1 MKLSDII
8 LEGTRRISPTDKFE
22 IEIPNRETG
31 EPEKI
36 VFLRGDLKF
45 GETDTGKVK
54 GNTRTYRDFGA
65 SKGETLGDYITKIKT
80 ALKKVGVDP
89 NNLPGDSLKEQYAT
103 VIHAVRAAS
112 AKTDVAKEES
122 TRAIQAILKKE
133 NHYINRKGEKKPVTS
148 YSGNEFYGIIYAG
161 IYLPHQEI
169 IDSPGFLKWRD
180 EQNIGRGLD
189 YLRSKYHVNLKGI
202 PGVDKMGNMDEPRVT
217 FNVNLKNDSANGL
230 YIWVVDNK
238 VVYVGK
244 AGGNS
249 SNKTS
254 TRLSG
259 DYGSLASS
267 FPFGGSMNYKNNLLS
282 NHVIGLTQAE
292 AQEKVQ
298 IYSADLSDIPHFDGK
313 KDIEYYEQEAIAWAE
328 TKAKPSSYIK
338 RDKDTGDLTSKKKLE
353 KDKSHLSHRWNLKE
367 TEK

>member
-8 LEGTRRISPTDKFE
+8 LEGTRKIPPTDKFE
-22 IEIPNRETG
+22 IKVPNRKTG
-31 EPEKI
+31 SPEKLI
-36 VFLRGDLKF
+36 FLRGDLKF

-65 SKGETLGDYITKIKT
+65 ATGKTLGDYVTKIKS
-80 ALKKVGVDP
+80 ALKKVGIDP
-89 NNLPGDSLKEQYAT
+89 NNLPGDSLKEQYAA

-112 AKTDVAKEES
+112 AEKEVARDEA
-122 TRAIQAILKKE
+122 TQAIQAMLKKE
-133 NHYINRKGEKKPVTS
+133 KHYTNRNGEKKPVTS
-148 YSGNEFYGIIYAG
+148 YSGNEFYGILYAG
-161 IYLPHQEI
+161 IYLPHQKI
-169 IDSPGFLKWRD
+169 IDSPGFSKWRD

-189 YLRSKYHVNLKGI
+189 YLRSKHNVNLKGI
-202 PGVDKMGNMDEPRVT
+202 PGVDKMNNMDDPRVT
-217 FNVNLKNDSANGL
+217 FSVNLKNDSANGL
-230 YIWVVDNK
+230 YVWVVDGK
-238 VVYVGK
+238 VVYIGK

-259 DYGSLASS
+259 DYGSLGSS
-267 FPFGGSMNYKNNLLS
+267 FPFGGSLNFKNNLLS

-298 IYSADLSDIPHFDGK
+298 IYSADLSNIAHFDGK

-328 TKAKPSSYIK
+328 SKAKPSSHIEK
-338 RDKDTGDLTSKKKLE
+338 DKETGDLTSRKKLE